1 MWEAPF
7 CGEASVSVGA
17 LAARAP
23 HPSPSARVSRGN
35 RVKPC
40 CSCHGRDPRGE
51 RKDKRRR
58 RHPGASFR
66 PFALSCLGYGMTM
79 DYSRGVPRHP
89 WCFPPPFFW
98 CPVILH
104 ACQIARLCICVYVY
118 VNPGERG
125 GVGRTEEA
133 GVGTDEGN
141 EDAEGC
147 TGQ

>member
-40 CSCHGRDPRGE
+40 CSCHGRDPRGA

-118 VNPGERG
+118 MCICICEVESPEERDLERG
-125 GVGRTEEA
+125 KPLLPKEER
-133 GVGTDEGN
+133 
-141 EDAEGC
+141 EDK
-147 TGQ
+147 